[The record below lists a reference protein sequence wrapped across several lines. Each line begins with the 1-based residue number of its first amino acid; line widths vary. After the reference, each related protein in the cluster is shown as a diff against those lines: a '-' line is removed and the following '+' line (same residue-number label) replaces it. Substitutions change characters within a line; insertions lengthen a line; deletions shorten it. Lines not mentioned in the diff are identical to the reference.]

1 MNKNHRK
8 SLGFFLLLFFCVLVR
23 IFHGSRRTMCAF
35 HFPPLFI
42 WLVCIVSHL
51 CSVCMCPLLFS
62 GKRNPLSSHL
72 SASAAARSSC
82 SLLFSS
88 CCNGGLPVVFVDRV
102 LIGIPMNLFRNKWN
116 LVYTNIITRYA
127 KLLTR
132 QKAATT
138 KKNGTN
144 KLSPASSTHQN
155 RWRKMRAKLIQHS
168 EWAQK
173 NDAQCVETGDQRE
186 NTDKN
191 WYSSNSSSSSSDSE
205 RARKKANTHIQQEP
219 MKWTLMS

>member
-1 MNKNHRK
+1 MKKNHRK

-138 KKNGTN
+138 KKKRHQQTEPSFIHPSKSMTKNE
-144 KLSPASSTHQN
+144 SQAHSTFRMGPKKWCSV
-155 RWRKMRAKLIQHS
+155 RWDRRPKRKHR
-168 EWAQK
+168 
-173 NDAQCVETGDQRE
+173 
-186 NTDKN
+186 
-191 WYSSNSSSSSSDSE
+191 
-205 RARKKANTHIQQEP
+205 
-219 MKWTLMS
+219 